1 MTNKTFEDWWN
12 KYGEFPDNRYMCQEI
27 FEAGQRACAERC
39 IELVIDKARGTDMM
53 IDIGIAIKREF
64 LDG

>member
-27 FEAGQRACAERC
+27 FEAGQRECAKRC
-39 IELVIDKARGTDMM
+39 LEIIFKNHSCPNSVRQ
-53 IDIGIAIKREF
+53 IKKEF
-64 LDG
+64 LDNAKS